1 MPTPVA
7 LSGRR
12 AARISGVGAAT
23 ERVSVKD
30 STTVAIRLETAAAAC
45 LRDGV
50 RFTDLRRHVLGLI
63 LAADGPVTAYGLL
76 DHLRS
81 TRWNAA
87 PPTVYRALDFL
98 LQQGLIHRI
107 ERLNAFIGCDEGASH
122 DHAAQFLICRT
133 CGAVDEFDGHA
144 VADAVGKAAAAKGF
158 TPAHATIEIEG
169 TCAACTAAVP
179 G

>member
-1 MPTPVA
+1 MNEADVA
-7 LSGRR
+7 
-12 AARISGVGAAT
+12 V
-23 ERVSVKD
+23 
-30 STTVAIRLETAAAAC
+30 RLDAAAAAC

-63 LAADGPVTAYGLL
+63 LASGSPATAYGLL
-76 DHLRS
+76 DQLRS

-98 LQQGLIHRI
+98 MQQGLIHRV
-107 ERLNAFIGCDEGASH
+107 ERLNAFVGCDEGAAHS
-122 DHAAQFLICRT
+122 HAAQFLICRT
-133 CGAVDEFDGHA
+133 CGAVDEVDDHA
-144 VADAVGKAAAAKGF
+144 VADAVGHAAAAKGF

-169 TCAACTAAVP
+169 TCATCTEA